1 MQVRCNTR
9 CNNRCK
15 ELWVPSIALTA
26 AVLLG
31 GCVER
36 RVWIETDPPGA
47 LVWLNDTQ
55 VGRSPV
61 DVSITHHGIYD
72 VRIEKEGYE
81 PLVTSADTDGPIW
94 DTVPLDFFVEILP
107 IDAKCDARW
116 KFLLSPRDDSEVAL
130 VGRATDLRDR
140 LRVED
145 QRKPSDGLSEG
156 EERLKKLEEAV
167 EGQPQDPS
175 MTPDASMRKSVPE
188 TAPPAPTVPPSQLP

>member
-1 MQVRCNTR
+1 MQTR
-9 CNNRCK
+9 CNN
-15 ELWVPSIALTA
+15 LLAPSIALTA
-26 AVLLG
+26 VVLLG

-72 VRIEKEGYE
+72 VRIEKEGFE
-81 PLVTSADTDGPIW
+81 PLVTSADTNGPIW
-94 DTVPLDFFVEILP
+94 DSVPLDFFVEILP

-116 KFLLSPRDDSEVAL
+116 KFLLSPRDDSEIAL

-145 QRKPSDGLSEG
+145 QRKPADGLSKG
-156 EERLKKLEEAV
+156 EERFEKLQEAV
-167 EGQPQDPS
+167 EGQAQDPS
-175 MTPDASMRKSVPE
+175 LMPKPVPE
-188 TAPPAPTVPPSQLP
+188 SAPPAPTVPPSQLP

>member
-1 MQVRCNTR
+1 MKRRMQTR
-9 CNNRCK
+9 CNN
-15 ELWVPSIALTA
+15 LLAPSIALTA
-26 AVLLG
+26 VVLLG

-72 VRIEKEGYE
+72 VRIEKEGFE
-81 PLVTSADTDGPIW
+81 PLVTSADTNGPIW
-94 DTVPLDFFVEILP
+94 DSVPLDFFVEILP
-107 IDAKCDARW
+107 IDAKCEARW

-140 LRVED
+140 LRVEGE
-145 QRKPSDGLSEG
+145 RKPADGLSEG
-156 EERLKKLEEAV
+156 EERFEKLQEAV
-167 EGQPQDPS
+167 EGKPQDPS
-175 MTPDASMRKSVPE
+175 LMPKAVPE
-188 TAPPAPTVPPSQLP
+188 SAPPAPTVPPSQLP

>member
-1 MQVRCNTR
+1 MQSRWHTI
-9 CNNRCK
+9 
-15 ELWVPSIALTA
+15 LVPSVALATSI
-26 AVLLG
+26 LLT
-31 GCVER
+31 GCIER

-81 PLVTSADTDGPIW
+81 PLVTSADTDGPMW

-116 KFLLSPRDDSEVAL
+116 KFLLSPRDDSESAL
-130 VGRATDLRDR
+130 VSRAADLRDR
-140 LRVED
+140 LRVEGE
-145 QRKPSDGLSEG
+145 QKPADGLSEG

-167 EGQPQDPS
+167 EGKPQDPAL
-175 MTPDASMRKSVPE
+175 MEKPIPE
-188 TAPPAPTVPPSQLP
+188 AAPPAPTVPPAQLPPSV